1 MHTNGPVSGHGA
13 LPVDTCAAIQLMN
26 TCCADMCAAM
36 ETVHVLAEWLS
47 RAVLSSASA
56 WRYCMLP
63 AASVLFLQGIESQ
76 NTLGAGLCLL
86 HTERGIHQMGNPG
99 SAAHHEHT
107 LRQLPNRH
115 HGVLPVFG
123 LLV

>member
-1 MHTNGPVSGHGA
+1 
-13 LPVDTCAAIQLMN
+13 
-26 TCCADMCAAM
+26 M

-63 AASVLFLQGIESQ
+63 AASVLFLQGTESQ
-76 NTLGAGLCLL
+76 KLLGAGLCLL
-86 HTERGIHQMGNPG
+86 HTKCGIHQMGHSG

-115 HGVLPVFG
+115 HGVLPVSG